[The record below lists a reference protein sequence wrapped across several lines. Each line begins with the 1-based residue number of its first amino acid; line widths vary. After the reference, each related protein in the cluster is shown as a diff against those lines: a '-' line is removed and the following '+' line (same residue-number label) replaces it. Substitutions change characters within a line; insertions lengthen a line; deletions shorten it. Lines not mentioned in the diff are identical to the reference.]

1 MDPETKPETKVCSKC
16 RRELPITKFAL
27 NKKCK
32 DGHVGRCKDCVNAYQ
47 RESYARKKGKT
58 LERANPNPALL
69 NPKFSDKTPR
79 ELQQD
84 MRELKEELIARGFNC
99 EIKLT
104 YLHEIKI

>member
-1 MDPETKPETKVCSKC
+1 MEELTETKVCKKC
-16 RRELPITKFAL
+16 GRELPITKFAL
-27 NKKCK
+27 NKASK
-32 DGHVGRCKDCVNAYQ
+32 DGHVGQCRDCVNAYQ
-47 RESYARKKGKT
+47 RERYALKKGKT
-58 LERANPNPALL
+58 MARANPNPVLL

-99 EIKLT
+99 EITLT

>member
-1 MDPETKPETKVCSKC
+1 MEESTETKVCKKC
-16 RRELPITKFAL
+16 GRELPITEFAL
-27 NKKCK
+27 NKNLK
-32 DGHVGRCKDCVNAYQ
+32 DGHVGQCKDCINAYQ
-47 RESYARKKGKT
+47 RERYALNKSKT
-58 LERANPNPALL
+58 MAHANPNPVLL

-99 EIKLT
+99 EITLT